1 MAVSFFSTT
10 MPFAKPFT
18 GKGFTNEHKQKVSEN
33 GHFLFDSV
41 HPPGPHL
48 FFQSFQISRFVI
60 TPITSPAPEI
70 PASTAVHYYPSVA
83 SL

>member
-18 GKGFTNEHKQKVSEN
+18 GKGFTNQHKQKVSEN

-41 HPPGPHL
+41 HPAHP
-48 FFQSFQISRFVI
+48 FFQSFQISG
-60 TPITSPAPEI
+60 
-70 PASTAVHYYPSVA
+70 
-83 SL
+83 LL